1 MTSIFISRSKFNGG
15 TGLFAAIATRDIN
28 IDPIV
33 GATAVD
39 PDTREADLMGVYMA
53 QQNVNTGSSI
63 RQLRVDGV
71 VVGVNKVNLQ
81 RTLVSAFPAEYFV
94 FSPEIVLS
102 LPKALLRQ
110 NHLWKEANP

>member
-1 MTSIFISRSKFNGG
+1 
-15 TGLFAAIATRDIN
+15 
-28 IDPIV
+28 
-33 GATAVD
+33 
-39 PDTREADLMGVYMA
+39 MA

-94 FSPEIVLS
+94 FSPEIVLF

-110 NHLWKEANP
+110 NHLEGGSIHIKNLLKFVWLCLLNIKLCGRSDCLV